1 VIPSYL
7 VAVVPTLALACGVI
21 LTIETVARY
30 SGGDPINLFGIPFNA
45 KSPVTWISAAVLV
58 VGGAFV
64 ARLSWRRI
72 ADAWDRAATV
82 ARDRGYLA

>member
-1 VIPSYL
+1 
-7 VAVVPTLALACGVI
+7 VPTAALAFGVI
-21 LTIETVARY
+21 LTIETIARY
-30 SGGDPINLFGIPFNA
+30 SGGDAINLFGIGFKPT
-45 KSPVTWISAAVLV
+45 SPVTWISAAVLV

-64 ARLSWRRI
+64 ARVTWRRI

>member
-1 VIPSYL
+1 
-7 VAVVPTLALACGVI
+7 
-21 LTIETVARY
+21 
-30 SGGDPINLFGIPFNA
+30 
-45 KSPVTWISAAVLV
+45 VTWISAAVLV